1 MDGKIQ
7 SIKKSLL
14 QISDEIS
21 IFLKAEEVNPDQVMA
36 IEKKYRI
43 LAEDL
48 KINMN
53 KFTNLRSNP
62 PRYLHSANPHLKIK
76 VKK

>member
-36 IEKKYRI
+36 IEKK
-43 LAEDL
+43 
-48 KINMN
+48 
-53 KFTNLRSNP
+53 
-62 PRYLHSANPHLKIK
+62 
-76 VKK
+76 